1 VLERDPQH
9 RGALEALARL
19 QETQGD
25 FAEAARTIER
35 LLELSSGEEKLAL
48 SSKLAD
54 LYGKLGDN
62 ENAARALER
71 GLEADERNAE
81 IRARLQ
87 KLYESTSAWDRL
99 ASHLARDAD
108 FIEDVDAKVK
118 LLVKAAGI
126 QSGKRSDHAAAA
138 ELLDKASQLRPDD
151 RELLL
156 QLCDEYSAS
165 GRGKAAAEVLEKI
178 VESYGGKRTKELG
191 EIHRRLANAYL
202 ADGETQRALDELDK
216 AFRIE
221 PGNIN
226 VLKRLGEVAIDV
238 GDMKKAQQMFRALLL
253 QKLDESSPIT
263 KAEVFMRLGEVHE
276 KLDEKS
282 KAIQMYERAVQADD
296 TLEQAKIRLVALKK

>member
-1 VLERDPQH
+1 
-9 RGALEALARL
+9 
-19 QETQGD
+19 
-25 FAEAARTIER
+25 
-35 LLELSSGEEKLAL
+35 
-48 SSKLAD
+48 
-54 LYGKLGDN
+54 
-62 ENAARALER
+62 
-71 GLEADERNAE
+71 
-81 IRARLQ
+81 
-87 KLYESTSAWDRL
+87 
-99 ASHLARDAD
+99 
-108 FIEDVDAKVK
+108 
-118 LLVKAAGI
+118 
-126 QSGKRSDHAAAA
+126 
-138 ELLDKASQLRPDD
+138 
-151 RELLL
+151 
-156 QLCDEYSAS
+156 
-165 GRGKAAAEVLEKI
+165 

-253 QKLDESSPIT
+253 QKLDDSSPIT

-276 KLDEKS
+276 KLEEKS